1 MNGVLFAIIIGVFAV
16 LAMIVIQSV
25 LDNPNS

>member
-1 MNGVLFAIIIGVFAV
+1 MNGVLFAIMIGVFAV
-16 LAMIVIQSV
+16 LAMVVIQSI